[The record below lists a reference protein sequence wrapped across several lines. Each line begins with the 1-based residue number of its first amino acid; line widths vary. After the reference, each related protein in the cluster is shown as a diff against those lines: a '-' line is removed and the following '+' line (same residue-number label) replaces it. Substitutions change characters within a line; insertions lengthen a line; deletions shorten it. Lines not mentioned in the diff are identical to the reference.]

1 MARRKTSSLTQISCK
16 HPAGFGQ
23 RQVYNKTWK
32 NSVSITKVILTAS
45 ASLAIT
51 NSLERRRG
59 RHTGGSRARPWSEQV
74 AWQENEFSKLRWKTG
89 SSEGHRNQ
97 CCKAATWSSIPSLDI
112 KTERHQ
118 EKRTK
123 HSELGSLRLTWGKMI
138 SLALGI
144 PPKLSGSFR
153 AGLPTVP
160 ETSVLLVCSEHP
172 SQVETWILFSSEP
185 KTLC

>member
-16 HPAGFGQ
+16 HPAGLGQ

-32 NSVSITKVILTAS
+32 NSVSITKVILIAP
-45 ASLAIT
+45 APLAIA
-51 NSLERRRG
+51 NSLEMRRG
-59 RHTGGSRARPWSEQV
+59 HTGSSRPWSEQV

-89 SSEGHRNQ
+89 SSEGIRNQ
-97 CCKAATWSSIPSLDI
+97 CCKADDSATWPSIPLTSKLSD
-112 KTERHQ
+112 TR
-118 EKRTK
+118 KREQ
-123 HSELGSLRLTWGKMI
+123 SIAELGSLRLTWGKTI

-144 PPKLSGSFR
+144 PPKLSESFR